1 MPTIRVN
8 TSSLLMVLVVM
19 TCSPLAALAPVPAHA
34 FGLQPLVLPSSSR
47 PPQGVPS
54 SVDDLLGR
62 IDSRAEGDSVNV
74 VARRPEVTNPAGD
87 GPAGGV
93 HSAPSDSS
101 SGDTFLVQGPAVEN
115 VVHWWESDPLYMADN
130 PLGAV
135 LADCGELDGSGE
147 AIWIECVPPVDPE
160 LEEPVDE
167 DDESSEPAPVVVTA
181 EDLAR
186 LPISAGELV
195 IQPPMDDAS
204 ERWVAVNV
212 ETIAYSRAEA
222 QRFTPTLLGQQV
234 EVEVWP
240 VEYVW
245 NFHDP
250 VAEAQG
256 EAAVYTTADP
266 GAPYPDHT
274 FAHTY
279 TQAVDETGISLLTRW
294 VGQFRGPGTGGWQPI
309 AGSAVTV
316 SASPAF
322 EVREF
327 TPRLVDPSTLG
338 P

>member
-1 MPTIRVN
+1 MST
-8 TSSLLMVLVVM
+8 
-19 TCSPLAALAPVPAHA
+19 
-34 FGLQPLVLPSSSR
+34 
-47 PPQGVPS
+47 PP
-54 SVDDLLGR
+54 
-62 IDSRAEGDSVNV
+62 
-74 VARRPEVTNPAGD
+74 
-87 GPAGGV
+87 
-93 HSAPSDSS
+93 
-101 SGDTFLVQGPAVEN
+101 GDTFLVQGPAVEN

-147 AIWIECVPPVDPE
+147 AIWIECVPPVAPE

-250 VAEAQG
+250 VAEALG
-256 EAAVYTTADP
+256 EAAVYATADP
-266 GAPYPDHT
+266 GMPYPDHT
-274 FAHTY
+274 FSHTY